1 MVKKERL
8 TFRDAALA
16 SGLVT
21 ATQMEST
28 MTELAASVL
37 SGSPRQANTPH
48 NETFIGS
55 ITGEDVTDEEL
66 ASELVKRG
74 DLTPYQVAQLKS
86 GQKKFHLK
94 DYRIVDFIGKGGMGQ
109 VFRAVHELMGREV
122 AIKVLPR
129 ERCTPEA
136 IQNFAREVRNQAK
149 LDHPNLVRAYDAG
162 HDGNVY
168 FLVTEYVPGTDLRK
182 LVRSHGR
189 LKERHAAK
197 VIMQA
202 ALALDY
208 AHLRGL
214 LHRDVKPGNILVT
227 PDGTAKVSDLGLAG
241 FVDEQSLDL
250 RAGRIVGTPDYI
262 SPDVVRSPCNVGPIS
277 DVYSLGCTLY
287 YAVTGKVPF
296 PGGKTRDKIR
306 RHLEEVPW
314 HPLRL
319 NPDLSEDFVEV
330 IADMMEKDPV
340 LRIQNASEVVL
351 RLEPWASVDGP
362 IVSQPTR
369 SRWLPPPVPT
379 GEDVGDTAEIHD
391 VPLSDSTSGSG
402 SSSQISQATNP
413 LASVMEDTESNSSP
427 SLGPREP
434 SRQRIPVAADLR
446 IRRSVAMAMVIAVP
460 ISLIL
465 GALLALFLIQLTAR
479 ETSALRWPEM
489 PHVAAQDLT
498 SSLPDNTLIP
508 T

>member
-1 MVKKERL
+1 MFRRRERPAVVVKKEQTR
-8 TFRDAALA
+8 FRDAAIA

-21 ATQMEST
+21 AAQMDSAVADV
-28 MTELAASVL
+28 AASVL
-37 SGSPRQANTPH
+37 RDEALSHVAFSSGTSDESMIDQ
-48 NETFIGS
+48 
-55 ITGEDVTDEEL
+55 VTDYEL

-74 DLTPYQVAQLKS
+74 DLTQYQAAQLRS

-136 IQNFAREVRNQAK
+136 IQNFSREVRNQAK
-149 LDHPNLVRAYDAG
+149 LDHPNLVHAYDAG

-168 FLVTEYVPGTDLRK
+168 FLVTEFVPGTDLRK
-182 LVRSHGR
+182 LVRRQGR
-189 LKERHAAK
+189 LTERHAAK

-202 ALALDY
+202 AMGLDY
-208 AHLRGL
+208 AHERGL
-214 LHRDVKPGNILVT
+214 LHRDVKPGNILVA

-241 FVDEQSLDL
+241 FIDEKGQDP
-250 RAGRIVGTPDYI
+250 RAGKIVGTPDYI
-262 SPDVVRSPCNVGPIS
+262 SPDVVRSPSELLPIA

-319 NPDLSEDFVEV
+319 NPDLSDEFVEV
-330 IADMMEKDPV
+330 VADMMEKDPV
-340 LRIQNASEVVL
+340 LRVQSAREVVL
-351 RLEPWASVDGP
+351 RLEPWASVEGP

-369 SRWLPPPVPT
+369 SPM
-379 GEDVGDTAEIHD
+379 A
-391 VPLSDSTSGSG
+391 
-402 SSSQISQATNP
+402 
-413 LASVMEDTESNSSP
+413 AS
-427 SLGPREP
+427 
-434 SRQRIPVAADLR
+434 A
-446 IRRSVAMAMVIAVP
+446 RSYW
-460 ISLIL
+460 
-465 GALLALFLIQLTAR
+465 R
-479 ETSALRWPEM
+479 
-489 PHVAAQDLT
+489 
-498 SSLPDNTLIP
+498 
-508 T
+508 